1 MVRQAVERHQA
12 ALQRYASQLVGG
24 ESFRAQSVVK
34 SVLTTLG
41 TQPAGEVGDDLMEWL
56 FTHTRKTALAG
67 AARDGLMK
75 RFDEAGAGS
84 AEDGT
89 GETPHLMMQR
99 LISRLTPKQQEA
111 LRLKFQHGFTLKEI
125 ARITEL
131 SAYSVGLLVHNAIV
145 HLGRDFAAPEGAPLP
160 PALSDDPRL
169 TVYALGEMEPDERKR
184 FESAQFDP
192 KTAGLQVTE
201 IRRLTT
207 QITQTLAIEAGA
219 APPPAR
225 RRRSRRRALPAWL
238 SSGRFWLGAVVLL
251 ALIGGGV
258 AWMRSPAPA
267 DEVAAPRSTADFRL
281 KPAHWKDPGPANAE
295 RGETVG
301 GIGTG
306 GATGSGAAG
315 GSHAHAT
322 LSAGAQA
329 HATSAAGSAP
339 AQGGSGERASGP
351 GAGSSAAPGAAS
363 GAAGEPAEAD
373 SVSVEANGASS
384 PKAQHGP
391 PHSANFAST
400 ETGPA
405 QTAPRAIAQGR
416 SEELAPPPPAA
427 QAEGISSP
435 TVQQAKTKAD
445 APEVA
450 DPSSK
455 PADSLGESHQPK
467 SAARKAKAS
476 GPAASE
482 GEDLPNQKFKS
493 TALSAKSD
501 LPTQV
506 DTKSVAL
513 LKRTLGSGQW
523 PAPSAVKVEALLNY
537 FPTPYAPPKGRQPFA
552 ADLQATEAPWAPSH
566 RLVRVGL
573 KGHENTPPPRAPARL
588 VFLVDVS
595 GSMSAPNRLLLVA
608 ESVRRLLPH
617 LRPDDEVG
625 LVTFAGESR
634 LSLLPTPV
642 AQSREIIDALG
653 RLSAGGDTNGEA
665 GLELAYELAKSR
677 TAPDGLNTLILCTDG
692 GFNLGAT
699 TAEELT
705 RIVDHYD
712 NTGVA
717 LSVFG
722 FGRGT
727 KVDGRLEVLAQRG
740 HGHSGYLNSERD
752 AEQVLSQQVDGLL
765 APLAKDV
772 QVEVDFNPEQ
782 VRSYRLLGYDA
793 VPVTETAAPNSQGN
807 SVLPGHALT
816 ALYEIEPAPGAS
828 TTVPGGANPAKL
840 LTVRVGYTLP
850 EGGARREDEFSL
862 QDGGSRFAEAGADFR
877 FAAAVAAFGEALRA
891 GPEKGAAQL
900 DQVEAWGRAA
910 LGDDAGGYRSEFLRL
925 VAEAK
930 AAAKR

>member
-1 MVRQAVERHQA
+1 M
-12 ALQRYASQLVGG
+12 
-24 ESFRAQSVVK
+24 VK

-56 FTHTRKTALAG
+56 FTHTRKTALAA

-84 AEDGT
+84 ADDGA

-160 PALSDDPRL
+160 PALTDDPRL

-184 FESAQFDP
+184 FEAAQFDP

-225 RRRSRRRALPAWL
+225 RRRTRRSALPAWL
-238 SSGRFWLGAVVLL
+238 SSGRFWLVTVVLL

-258 AWMRSPAPA
+258 AWMRSRAPA
-267 DEVAAPRSTADFRL
+267 DEVVASRSTADFRL
-281 KPAHWKDPGPANAE
+281 KPAHWKDPGPANSDH
-295 RGETVG
+295 GESVG
-301 GIGTG
+301 GIGAG

-315 GSHAHAT
+315 GSQGHA
-322 LSAGAQA
+322 SSSGAQA
-329 HATSAAGSAP
+329 HTASAAGSAP
-339 AQGGSGERASGP
+339 ARGESGERAAGQGPASGT
-351 GAGSSAAPGAAS
+351 SS
-363 GAAGEPAEAD
+363 GAAGVPAEAG
-373 SVSVEANGASS
+373 SVSVEANSAAG
-384 PKAQHGP
+384 PNAQHGP
-391 PHSANFAST
+391 PRSANFAST
-400 ETGPA
+400 VTGPA
-405 QTAPRAIAQGR
+405 QTAPRAIAQG
-416 SEELAPPPPAA
+416 SSGELAPPPPAA
-427 QAEGISSP
+427 LAEGVSGP
-435 TVQQAKTKAD
+435 VVQQAKAKLD
-445 APEVA
+445 APDVA
-450 DPSSK
+450 SPSAK
-455 PADSLGESHQPK
+455 PADPLGEAPQPK

-482 GEDLPNQKFKS
+482 GEDLPNEKFKS
-493 TALSAKSD
+493 TALAAKSD

-506 DTKSVAL
+506 DTKSVTL

-523 PAPSAVKVEALLNY
+523 PTPAAVKVEALLNY
-537 FPTPYAPPKGRQPFA
+537 FPPPYAPPKGRQPFA

-573 KGHENTPPPRAPARL
+573 KGRESTPPPRAPARL

-608 ESVRRLLPH
+608 ESIRRLLPH

-653 RLSAGGDTNGEA
+653 RLTAGGDTNGQA

-677 TAPDGLNTLILCTDG
+677 AAPDGLNTLILCTDG

-712 NTGVA
+712 NTGVS

-727 KVDGRLEVLAQRG
+727 KVDGRLEALAQRG

-765 APLAKDV
+765 APLAKDL

-793 VPVTETAAPNSQGN
+793 VPVTETATPDRLGN

-816 ALYEIEPAPGAS
+816 ALYEIEPAPGAATS
-828 TTVPGGANPAKL
+828 VPGGAKPAKL
-840 LTVRVGYTLP
+840 LTVRVGYALP
-850 EGGARREDEFSL
+850 EGGARREDEFTL
-862 QDGGSRFAEAGADFR
+862 QDRGSRFAEAGADFR